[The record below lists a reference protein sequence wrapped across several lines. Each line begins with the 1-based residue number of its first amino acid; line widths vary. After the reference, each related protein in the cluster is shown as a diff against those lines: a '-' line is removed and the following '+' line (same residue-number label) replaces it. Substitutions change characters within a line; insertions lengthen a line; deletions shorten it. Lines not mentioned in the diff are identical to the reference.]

1 MAVVG
6 MLMFGGFRAFY
17 GGSMHALGQIGPYTG
32 PLICIVLIFNLA
44 SGKGNTPDGRVLF
57 RLGIGTLVASAAFLA
72 VLPFVPVS
80 DIEKDLA
87 RSMGGL
93 VVAIVMVCALVV
105 SVLRPLW
112 ARRTLQ
118 RP

>member
-1 MAVVG
+1 MVYA
-6 MLMFGGFRAFY
+6 FRAFY
-17 GGSMHALGQIGPYTG
+17 GGSMHALGEIGPYTS
-32 PLICIVLIFNLA
+32 PLLGIALIFNA
-44 SGKGNTPDGRVLF
+44 ACAKGNTLDGRMLF
-57 RLGIGTLVASAAFLA
+57 RLGIATLVAYAAFLA
-72 VLPFVPVS
+72 LLPFVHAS
-80 DIEKDLA
+80 QIEKDLA